1 MSPTEQ
7 ISLGNWPTFQS
18 YAPLAHALIVTR
30 IEPDSSP
37 ATETMPHREK
47 SMASRTNMEFA
58 VPAYSTRLEGL
69 LDKLVA
75 VQMDLEPVCGVGA
88 GRVPVVAAHDAIA
101 SACAILHSAI
111 ADVRSIIYQVDGLI
125 DPADAASAQ
134 DH

>member
-1 MSPTEQ
+1 
-7 ISLGNWPTFQS
+7 
-18 YAPLAHALIVTR
+18 
-30 IEPDSSP
+30 
-37 ATETMPHREK
+37 
-47 SMASRTNMEFA
+47 MASRTNLQVA
-58 VPAYSTRLEGL
+58 VPATSTWLEAI

-88 GRVPVVAAHDAIA
+88 ERVPVVAARDAIA

-111 ADVRSIIYQVDGLI
+111 ADVRSIIHQVDGLT